1 MEYVLILVV
10 ALALDVVFGEPP
22 NRVHPVAGIGRI
34 ISWEMKLRPR
44 GRTAQLLYGSFAVLV
59 TAALFSTAAYFLLE
73 YLRDVHIALFV
84 LVGAVLLKF
93 TFSLRELHRA
103 AMRVKHPLDKGDL
116 PKAREQVGMIVSRKT
131 SDLEEGP
138 VVSATVE
145 SVGEGIVDSFVAP
158 LLYFLILAAIP
169 GVALVAIPAAVVYRI
184 CNTFDSM
191 VGYRGEYEYL
201 GKFAA
206 RLDDVFNYVPARL
219 AGFAVVLAA
228 WIARRRA
235 AQAWRVMWRDHGKTE
250 SPNAGWTMSATAGA
264 LGVEVEKKGH
274 YRLGDAT
281 VPLSTETIAQ
291 ATQILWAAAAMWA
304 GLSIAVIGGIRV
316 IAS

>member
-10 ALALDVVFGEPP
+10 ALALDVVLGEPP
-22 NRVHPVAGIGRI
+22 NRIHPVAGIGRI

-44 GRTAQLLYGSFAVLV
+44 GRAAQLLYGSLAVLV

-73 YLRDVHIALFV
+73 YLRDIHIVLFV

-116 PKAREQVGMIVSRKT
+116 PKAREQVGMIVSRET
-131 SDLEEGP
+131 SDLEEGS

-145 SVGEGIVDSFVAP
+145 SVGEGIVDSFIAP

-206 RLDDVFNYVPARL
+206 RLDDVLNYVPARL

-264 LGVEVEKKGH
+264 LGIQVEKEGH
-274 YRLGDAT
+274 YRLGESM
-281 VPLSTETIAQ
+281 VSLSTDTIVQ
-291 ATQILWAAAAMWA
+291 ATQILWVSAAVWSAFA
-304 GLSIAVIGGIRV
+304 LVIVGV
-316 IAS
+316 ISVVTS

>member
-22 NRVHPVAGIGRI
+22 NRIHPVVGLGRI
-34 ISWEMKLRPR
+34 ISWEMKLQPR
-44 GRTAQLLYGSFAVLV
+44 GRTAQLLYGSLAVLV

-73 YLRDVHIALFV
+73 YLRDVHVVLFV

-116 PKAREQVGMIVSRKT
+116 PKAREQAGMIVSRKT
-131 SDLEEGP
+131 SDLEEES

-145 SVGEGIVDSFVAP
+145 SVGEGIVDSFIAP

-169 GVALVAIPAAVVYRI
+169 GVALLAIPAAVVYRI

-206 RLDDVFNYVPARL
+206 RLDDVLNYVPARL

-264 LGVEVEKKGH
+264 LGIQVEKEGH
-274 YRLGDAT
+274 YRLGESR
-281 VPLSTETIAQ
+281 VSLSPDTIVQ
-291 ATQILWAAAAMWA
+291 ATQILWVSAAVWSVFT
-304 GLSIAVIGGIRV
+304 LVIVGV
-316 IAS
+316 ISVITS

>member
-1 MEYVLILVV
+1 MMEYILILVV
-10 ALALDVVFGEPP
+10 ALALDVVLGEPP
-22 NRVHPVAGIGRI
+22 NRIHPVAGIGRI

-44 GRTAQLLYGSFAVLV
+44 GRTVQLLYGSLAVLV

-73 YLRDVHIALFV
+73 YLRDVHVVLFV
-84 LVGAVLLKF
+84 VMGAVLLKF

-103 AMRVKHPLDKGDL
+103 AMRVKDPLEKGNL

-131 SDLEEGP
+131 SDLEEES

-206 RLDDVFNYVPARL
+206 RLDDVLNYVPARL

-264 LGVEVEKKGH
+264 LGIQVEKEGH
-274 YRLGDAT
+274 YRLGESR
-281 VPLSTETIAQ
+281 VSLSTDTIVQ
-291 ATQILWAAAAMWA
+291 ATQILWV
-304 GLSIAVIGGIRV
+304 SAVVWSGVCLGIIGGLHCLV
-316 IAS
+316 

>member
-1 MEYVLILVV
+1 MEYVLILVLS
-10 ALALDVVFGEPP
+10 LALDVAFGELP

-44 GRTAQLLYGSFAVLV
+44 GRTAQLLYGGLMVLI
-59 TAALFSTAAYFLLE
+59 TAGLFSCAAYFLLE
-73 YLRDVHIALFV
+73 YLRDVHMVLFV
-84 LVGAVLLKF
+84 VVGAVLLKF

-131 SDLEEGP
+131 SDLEEES

-169 GVALVAIPAAVVYRI
+169 GVALVGIPAAVVYRI

-191 VGYRGEYEYL
+191 VGYRGEYEYV
-201 GKFAA
+201 GKLAA
-206 RLDDVFNYVPARL
+206 RLDDVLNYIPARL

-235 AQAWRVMWRDHGKTE
+235 AQAWQVMWRDHGKTE

-264 LGVEVEKKGH
+264 LGIQVEKKGH
-274 YRLGDAT
+274 YRLGESR
-281 VPLSTETIAQ
+281 VSLSTDTIVQ
-291 ATQILWAAAAMWA
+291 ATQILWVSAAVW
-304 GLSIAVIGGIRV
+304 SVFVFVIVGV
-316 IAS
+316 VSVVTS